1 MSAMAQ
7 ECFWQ
12 QAVLGP
18 SFRRGSARP
27 TATDPPWLVTFAS
40 SPEKYK
46 NGIISR
52 LAMKVSEL
60 YDEALTASAKD
71 VPPTSAYLPPVRLIV

>member
-1 MSAMAQ
+1 LA
-7 ECFWQ
+7 
-12 QAVLGP
+12 
-18 SFRRGSARP
+18 
-27 TATDPPWLVTFAS
+27 TFAS

>member
-1 MSAMAQ
+1 LA
-7 ECFWQ
+7 
-12 QAVLGP
+12 
-18 SFRRGSARP
+18 
-27 TATDPPWLVTFAS
+27 TFAS

-60 YDEALTASAKD
+60 YDEALTTSAKD